1 MAGNP
6 NPKHKFAKNNEYG
19 NRDGNKSKVRI
30 TKSPLRKTADSLRE
44 VEQDALITIKAAV
57 KGEEVDKVQL
67 DTSKWVI
74 NTIQQLDKS
83 ASAEEVSSAKIR
95 LEAKLAAE
103 AGAGVDD
110 VHNADVSEMPKRLS
124 LVYQEPEDDE

>member
-1 MAGNP
+1 MTNP
-6 NPKHKFAKNNEYG
+6 NPSHKFSKENKFG

-30 TKSPLRKTADSLRE
+30 NKSPLRRTADSLRE
-44 VEQDALITIKAAV
+44 VEQDALLTIKNAV
-57 KGEEVDKVQL
+57 KGIEVDKIQL

-103 AGAGVDD
+103 KGAGVDD
-110 VHNADVSEMPKRLS
+110 VHSADVAEMPKRLS

>member
-1 MAGNP
+1 MTNP
-6 NPKHKFAKNNEYG
+6 NPSHKFAKNNSYG

-30 TKSPLRKTADSLRE
+30 NKSPLRKTADSLRE
-44 VEQDALITIKAAV
+44 VEQDALSTIKNAV
-57 KGEEVDKVQL
+57 KGIEVDKTQL

-83 ASAEEVSSAKIR
+83 ASAEEIASAKVR

-103 AGAGVDD
+103 AGAGVED
-110 VHNADVSEMPKRLS
+110 VHSADVSEMPKRLS